1 MTQTDERTRTIMNT
15 NIIATPV
22 VDQPIATPAKPVR
35 VLPKRIVERLTAA
48 RNRGL
53 SYRAIENRMAKT
65 LKVTPVNG
73 TAAMRL
79 CRIAGIA

>member
-1 MTQTDERTRTIMNT
+1 MNISRKLAAEMDTQLLGCVTLENQK
-15 NIIATPV
+15 
-22 VDQPIATPAKPVR
+22 VDR

-48 RNRGL
+48 RARGL
-53 SYRAIENRMAKT
+53 SYRAIEQRMAKT